1 MKSRI
6 ENKAVQL
13 FETKIFINKYSL
25 AETAYC
31 DQRSAQRI
39 LKKLHENEKIVIVD
53 WHRHYKHWIPVY
65 RIKLRNLSDKQKP
78 APLPRSE
85 ISRRYMMDVEHQI
98 NRLMRDR
105 ARRTIQRMGI

>member
-6 ENKAVQL
+6 ENKAVEL
-13 FETKIFINKYSL
+13 FETKISINKYLL

-31 DQRSAQRI
+31 DQRTAQRI
-39 LKKLHENEKIVIVD
+39 LKKLHDSELIVITD

-65 RIKLRNLSDKQKP
+65 KRRRKNLSDMPKP

-85 ISRRYMMDVEHQI
+85 IARRYMMDVENQI